1 MIVAGPNGAG
11 KTTFAREYLPQ
22 EAGCPIFINADLIA
36 EGLSPFA
43 PELVAIRSG
52 RLMLQMIRD
61 HAARGDS
68 FAFETTL
75 AGRNYP
81 RAIPRWQGDGY
92 SVTLFF
98 LSLPTVDLAISRVA
112 QRVRQ
117 GGHNESVR
125 EGTMFRMTSSVD
137 DTSRAVK
144 TSRRSTSP
152 SWMNGSSTTTRGRSR
167 SCSTGEGSCE

>member
-1 MIVAGPNGAG
+1 MEDASRRILIVAGPNGAG

-61 HAARGDS
+61 YAARGDS

-75 AGRNYP
+75 AGRNYA

-92 SVTLFF
+92 SVTLFY

-112 QRVRQ
+112 ERVRQ
-117 GGHNESVR
+117 GGHHVPDDVVR
-125 EGTMFRMTSSVD
+125 RRYLAGLENLEMLYKPIVD
-137 DTSRAVK
+137 EWILYDNSGPQPLVLD
-144 TSRRSTSP
+144 
-152 SWMNGSSTTTRGRSR
+152 RGRKR
-167 SCSTGEGSCE
+167 

>member
-1 MIVAGPNGAG
+1 MEEGSRRILIVAGPNGAG

-52 RLMLQMIRD
+52 RIMLQMIRD

-75 AGRNYP
+75 AGRNYA

-92 SVTLFF
+92 SVTLFY

-112 QRVRQ
+112 ERVRQ
-117 GGHNESVR
+117 GGHHVPDDVVR
-125 EGTMFRMTSSVD
+125 RRYFAGRENLETLYKPIVD
-137 DTSRAVK
+137 EWILYDNSGPQPLVLD
-144 TSRRSTSP
+144 
-152 SWMNGSSTTTRGRSR
+152 RGRKR
-167 SCSTGEGSCE
+167 

>member
-1 MIVAGPNGAG
+1 MEDGSRRILIVAGPNGAG

-52 RLMLQMIRD
+52 RIMLQMIRD

-75 AGRNYP
+75 AGRNYA

-92 SVTLFF
+92 SVTLFY

-112 QRVRQ
+112 ERVRQ
-117 GGHNESVR
+117 GGHHVPDDVVR
-125 EGTMFRMTSSVD
+125 RRYFAGRENLETLYKPIVD
-137 DTSRAVK
+137 EWILYDNSGPQPLVLD
-144 TSRRSTSP
+144 
-152 SWMNGSSTTTRGRSR
+152 RGRKR
-167 SCSTGEGSCE
+167 

>member
-1 MIVAGPNGAG
+1 MEAGSRRILIVAGPNGAG

-75 AGRNYP
+75 AGRNYA

-92 SVTLFF
+92 SVTLFY

-112 QRVRQ
+112 ERVRQ
-117 GGHNESVR
+117 GGHHVPDDVVR
-125 EGTMFRMTSSVD
+125 RRYFAGRENLETLYKPIVD
-137 DTSRAVK
+137 EWILYDNSGPQPLVLD
-144 TSRRSTSP
+144 
-152 SWMNGSSTTTRGRSR
+152 RGRKR
-167 SCSTGEGSCE
+167 

>member
-43 PELVAIRSG
+43 PEMVAIRSG

-75 AGRNYP
+75 AGRNYA

-112 QRVRQ
+112 ERVRQ
-117 GGHNESVR
+117 GGHHVPDDVVHRRYLAGR
-125 EGTMFRMTSSVD
+125 ENLETLYKPIVD
-137 DTSRAVK
+137 EWILYDNSGPQPLVLD
-144 TSRRSTSP
+144 
-152 SWMNGSSTTTRGRSR
+152 RGRKR
-167 SCSTGEGSCE
+167 